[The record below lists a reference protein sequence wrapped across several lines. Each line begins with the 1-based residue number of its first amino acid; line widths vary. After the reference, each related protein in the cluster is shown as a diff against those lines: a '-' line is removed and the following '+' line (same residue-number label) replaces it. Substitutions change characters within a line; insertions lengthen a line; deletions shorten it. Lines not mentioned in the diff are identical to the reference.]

1 MALLPARSAGSG
13 AYAEVFWEV
22 WVLRAVKRSWGL
34 RLARLGTRLILA
46 GLLVGALS
54 PLAKAQSGFVITG
67 SEGVPVLSYRLDF
80 RGIRGRLDRYRLKIP
95 PQDVAVAEVQ
105 ISADRNF
112 DAVIDPQNVRLE
124 VEGKPVELAEV
135 YWDEEFRSLEVVARQ
150 PIAAGQEIRLV
161 LSNVRNP
168 SAAGIYRV
176 EARVRGTEPNP
187 LFRKVGNWLI
197 TIDDPE
203 RLTF

>member
-1 MALLPARSAGSG
+1 M
-13 AYAEVFWEV
+13 
-22 WVLRAVKRSWGL
+22 LRAVKYSQSLCLPWLGA
-34 RLARLGTRLILA
+34 RLALA
-46 GLLVGALS
+46 GLVGSLLLLPSAR
-54 PLAKAQSGFVITG
+54 AQSGFVITG

-80 RGIRGRLDRYRLKIP
+80 RGIRGQLDRYRLKIP
-95 PQDVAVAEVQ
+95 PQNVAVAEVQ
-105 ISADRNF
+105 IKADSNF
-112 DAVIDPQNVRLE
+112 DAVIDPKNVRLE
-124 VEGKPVELAEV
+124 AEGKPVELAEV
-135 YWDEEFRSLEVVARQ
+135 YWNEEFRSLEVVARQ